1 MCVRAVK
8 TNDWMQGTLTG
19 ARNTEQPCFVVP
31 GCRMRHVLA
40 SLVLPVL
47 LPLLAGCGQTN
58 QEFDLRL
65 REMTGTDERGLL
77 GSMGRIP
84 DGTYQLDED
93 TKILQWR
100 WDTSY
105 ISPGFAPI
113 YQRVGRGM
121 WVPFGGFP
129 PSLVREG
136 CIVEW
141 TVSKGATQA
150 YRWQGSGCRQ
160 VNIVSS
166 PPP

>member
-1 MCVRAVK
+1 
-8 TNDWMQGTLTG
+8 
-19 ARNTEQPCFVVP
+19 
-31 GCRMRHVLA
+31 MRHVLA
-40 SLVLPVL
+40 SLILPAL
-47 LPLLAGCGQTN
+47 LPLLAACGQTN

-105 ISPGFAPI
+105 ISGGFAPM
-113 YQRVGRGM
+113 YQRVGWGM
-121 WVPFGGFP
+121 WVPIGGFP
-129 PSLVREG
+129 PTLVREG

-141 TVSKGATQA
+141 TVTKGATQA